1 MKNILIALVVAFPIV
16 FLFQG
21 CEDRTEISAPVLSTG
36 SANFSRYFAVGNSL
50 TAGYQSGA
58 LYKSGQEF
66 SYARLISMQ
75 MGTSFETPWVSDP
88 GLAPGRIEVQS
99 FNPATGS
106 LVTKINTSNGAP
118 TNLAYPGIYN
128 NLGIPGATLVDFFT
142 TTSSA
147 NSVSPGNA
155 YFDIV
160 LRSTTASPNT
170 MWSSLKAAKPTF
182 VSFWLG
188 NNDILGYATSGGT
201 VAHTLTA
208 DFGAIY
214 KQAMDSLKT
223 LNAGVVVMNIPDV
236 SKLPYFT
243 TVGGSLLADTVK
255 GTDTIIG
262 VDKSGV
268 VRAMDLRNV
277 YLTLPSL
284 SQLEAGFGTPT
295 KPLPSAFILDEAEIV
310 EVQTTTAAF
319 NSIIA
324 TEAAAKGFAIADLN
338 AFFNEIAAE
347 VATNGAYFVEG
358 IPFTLSYF
366 TGQIFSLDGVHITN
380 RANGIVANKIID
392 AINAKY
398 GSNLSKVTIASLPGS
413 YILTSSPL
421 QSVTFSQ
428 GFPTLAF

>member
-1 MKNILIALVVAFPIV
+1 MKKILIALVVALPIV

-36 SANFSRYFAVGNSL
+36 SANLSRYFAVGNSL

-58 LYKSGQEF
+58 LYKSGQEY
-66 SYARLISMQ
+66 SYARLMSMQ

-106 LVTKINTSNGAP
+106 LVTKINTANGAP
-118 TNLAYPGIYN
+118 TNLGYTGIYN
-128 NLGIPGATLVDFFT
+128 NLGIPGATLVDFFS

-155 YFDIV
+155 YFDVI

-201 VAHTLTA
+201 VGHTPTA
-208 DFGAIY
+208 VFGAIY

-243 TVGGSLLADTVK
+243 TVGPALIRA
-255 GTDTIIG
+255 GTPQIVG
-262 VDKSGV
+262 VDKDGV
-268 VRAMDLRNV
+268 VRAMDLTKV
-277 YLTLPSL
+277 YLTLPSQA
-284 SQLEAGFGTPT
+284 QLAAGFGAPT
-295 KPLPSAFILDEAEIV
+295 KPLPSAYILDEAEIV

-319 NSIIA
+319 NTIIA
-324 TEAAAKGFAIADLN
+324 TESAAKGFALADLN
-338 AFFNEIAAE
+338 AFFNEIATT
-347 VATNGAYFVEG
+347 VSTKGAYVVEG

-366 TGQIFSLDGVHITN
+366 TGQIFSLDGVHITS

-398 GSNLSKVTIASLPGS
+398 GSNLSKVTVASLPGS
-413 YILTSSPL
+413 YVFSSSPV